1 MKPDIIV
8 VNIKQSKDPAQIYI
22 GRSMRTQKLKASPL
36 ANPFRLNDAKSR
48 EQCLSQYRNWL
59 NGQLQINSPA
69 RAELGRL
76 VELAK
81 KSPLKL
87 ACWCAPETCHGDVI
101 REKILEAL
109 EEEER
114 LVGIGTLTVQAL
126 ISAQQQIKDSE
137 RMPVGICCQPS
148 LFMAIREMVGADFK
162 VYAQAQQKEDVIFF
176 YDADLLRKHLD
187 AESDS
192 A

>member
-1 MKPDIIV
+1 MKPDITV

-22 GRSMRTQKLKASPL
+22 GRSMKTQKLKASPL
-36 ANPFRLNDAKSR
+36 ANPFRLSDSKSR
-48 EQCLSQYRNWL
+48 DQCLNQYRNWL
-59 NGQLQINSPA
+59 NGQLQISSPA
-69 RAELGRL
+69 RAELRRL
-76 VELAK
+76 IELAK
-81 KSPLKL
+81 ESPLKL
-87 ACWCAPETCHGDVI
+87 ACWCAPETCHGDII

-109 EEEER
+109 EEER

-162 VYAQAQQKEDVIFF
+162 VYAHNQQKEPVILF
-176 YDADLLRKHLD
+176 YNADLLRKHLD
-187 AESDS
+187 AVRDP